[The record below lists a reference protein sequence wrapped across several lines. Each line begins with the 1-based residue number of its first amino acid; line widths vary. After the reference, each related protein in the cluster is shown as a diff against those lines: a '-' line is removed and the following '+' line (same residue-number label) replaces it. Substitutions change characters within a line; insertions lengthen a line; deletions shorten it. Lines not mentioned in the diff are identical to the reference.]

1 MNSILLGV
9 FEQYQSVFMDRIA
22 EKFDVPRDQM
32 SEIWEEVR
40 KTKLHKTKKAKKQ
53 TIPSAYVLFCRAK
66 REGLKDMD
74 FGQISKELGRMWKNA
89 SEEEKAL
96 YVAENDRL
104 RKEKVSPP
112 PPSPPS
118 EVDVNMMTTQ
128 VEEEEETLV
137 APEKDIEKKAE
148 KKAPRK
154 KDKEDIPADMEEEAE
169 RELWRELSKFK
180 LPELRIH
187 CTNSSLKP
195 SKTREE
201 MIRALVHYRM
211 ALANHDDSQNNN
223 KALRDRDESDEEEED
238 EDEVEW

>member
-1 MNSILLGV
+1 MNSVLLGV

-89 SEEEKAL
+89 DEEEKAL

-104 RKEKVSPP
+104 RKEKASPP
-112 PPSPPS
+112 PPPP

-128 VEEEEETLV
+128 LDEEEETLV
-137 APEKDIEKKAE
+137 APEKDMEKKAE

-154 KDKEDIPADMEEEAE
+154 KDKEDIPADMVNEAE
-169 RELWRELSKFK
+169 KELWRELSKFK

-211 ALANHDDSQNNN
+211 ALANHDDSQNSN
-223 KALRDRDESDEEEED
+223 KALHDESEEEED
-238 EDEVEW
+238 DDEVEW